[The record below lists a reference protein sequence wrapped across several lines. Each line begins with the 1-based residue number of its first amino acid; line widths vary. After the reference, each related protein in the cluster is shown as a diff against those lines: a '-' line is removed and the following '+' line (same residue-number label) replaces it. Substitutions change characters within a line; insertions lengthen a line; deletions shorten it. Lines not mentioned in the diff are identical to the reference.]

1 MKSGPSGT
9 SFGLRPSRRA
19 HIISAPSGSCRP
31 PSGFVR
37 YNVGGPFDSGVG
49 CAGSSGFMS
58 FVRGLVGMGCLSGR
72 VRSFRCCGLLGFRLC
87 GVFGIS

>member
-1 MKSGPSGT
+1 MDLVGN
-9 SFGLRPSRRA
+9 L
-19 HIISAPSGSCRP
+19 HISTPSGSCRP

-72 VRSFRCCGLLGFRLC
+72 VRSFRCCGLHGFRLC